1 MNKLKAS
8 VLSLSLLTVMAGA
21 AVAPALGTISA
32 HFQDV
37 PQTMIKLIITL
48 PALLI
53 IITSALFSFLIARFS
68 PKSITIAGL
77 LLYILGGGLAGFV
90 DNIYLILCFRVL
102 LGIGVG
108 LIMPL
113 STGFLTMLFD
123 KKEQSKLMG
132 YSSAMNNLGGIIATS
147 LSGVLVAI
155 NWRFSFWIYFLGLIV
170 LILIIKNLPDVSFH
184 ESSKDSEK
192 HSSLDKEELR
202 AILPY
207 AFAAFLVMLVFYALP
222 SNFSMIVSKTG
233 LFPIAL
239 MGVVLSVQNIIAFI
253 AGMGLSGILKSM
265 GKRTP
270 HVSSVIL
277 AVGFLLMSLS
287 ANVLA
292 TLAGLVFIG
301 FGLGVLIPILNSQ
314 IAMKISREKAA
325 SAMSVMSVFLFLGQ
339 FLSPII
345 LDSLSGVMQINV
357 IEAPYYFAA
366 AISVILFVF
375 LIFLPLHVD
384 PSENA

>member
-21 AVAPALGTISA
+21 AVAPALGTISQ
-32 HFQDV
+32 HFAQV

-48 PALLI
+48 PALFI
-53 IITSALFSFLIARFS
+53 IITSALFSFLIAKFS
-68 PKSITIAGL
+68 PKAITIAGL
-77 LLYILGGGLAGFV
+77 LLYTFGGALAGFV
-90 DNIYLILCFRVL
+90 DQIYLILFFRVL

-155 NWRFSFWIYFLGLIV
+155 NWRFSFYIYFMGLIV
-170 LILIIKNLPDVSFH
+170 LILIIKNLPNVNFH
-184 ESSKDSEK
+184 ESPKEPK
-192 HSSLDKEELR
+192 NHRSLEKEEIK

-207 AFAAFLVMLVFYALP
+207 AFSAFLVMLVFYALP
-222 SNFSMIVSKTG
+222 ANFSMIVSKTG
-233 LFPIAL
+233 LFPIAFV
-239 MGVVLSVQNIIAFI
+239 GVVLSVQNIIAFL
-253 AGMGLSGILKSM
+253 AGMGLSGILKRM
-265 GKRTP
+265 GKSTP
-270 HVSSVIL
+270 HVSSMIL
-277 AVGFLLMSLS
+277 AVGFLLESMSS
-287 ANVLA
+287 SVIA
-292 TLAGLVFIG
+292 TFGGLIFIG

-314 IAMKISREKAA
+314 IAMKIPREKAA

-345 LDSLSGVMQINV
+345 IDSLSGIMQMDQIQ
-357 IEAPYYFAA
+357 APYYFAA
-366 AISVILFVF
+366 AICVILLVV
-375 LIFLPLHVD
+375 LMFLPISTNS
-384 PSENA
+384 SEKA